1 MLKRKF
7 FGRIDYLTLLI
18 TAVILVFGLVSIS
31 SAVSSVTTDELSV
44 FDIAALAN
52 TESASLQLIF
62 YAVGLLAVAVIL
74 LIDYNNLRDF
84 SDLFYWAAVALLV
97 LVLFFGREIN
107 GTAGWF
113 VISGRGFQPSEY
125 GKAVIIIVLAAETAK
140 VTQNKESG
148 IDSFRDLWP
157 ILWRFMIPFVLI
169 MAQPDMGSAFVYLFV
184 MAGILFAARLSWKKI
199 LFFLGLAAV
208 AAPLLWLV
216 MDDYQKVRFEVF
228 LNPELDPLGKGLQTI
243 RAKNVAASGGLFGKG
258 FFSSELLT
266 QQTNYLPE
274 ESTDF
279 IFSAMVEACGFI
291 GGLILIMLYACL
303 IFRILRIAFRAKDH
317 FGCYLAVGVAFM
329 ILFHV
334 IENIGMNIGLLPI
347 TGVPLPLFSYGG
359 SNVLTTMAGIGL
371 ALNVHMRRQRM
382 DI

>member
-1 MLKRKF
+1 LLKRKF

-31 SAVSSVTTDELSV
+31 SAVSSVTTDELSI

-125 GKAVIIIVLAAETAK
+125 GKVVIIIVLAAETAK

-148 IDSFRDLWP
+148 IDSFTAWQNGKLLWQDNEAVSVTPIHGEDLQGIYWGVQALIPYETMLRIWP
-157 ILWRFMIPFVLI
+157 DF
-169 MAQPDMGSAFVYLFV
+169 S
-184 MAGILFAARLSWKKI
+184 FAA
-199 LFFLGLAAV
+199 G
-208 AAPLLWLV
+208 
-216 MDDYQKVRFEVF
+216 E
-228 LNPELDPLGKGLQTI
+228 TI
-243 RAKNVAASGGLFGKG
+243 RGNIFKTCDDPKWEHYGSFFPADFTLEQPYVPENFGE
-258 FFSSELLT
+258 FLLV
-266 QQTNYLPE
+266 NY
-274 ESTDF
+274 
-279 IFSAMVEACGFI
+279 
-291 GGLILIMLYACL
+291 
-303 IFRILRIAFRAKDH
+303 
-317 FGCYLAVGVAFM
+317 
-329 ILFHV
+329 
-334 IENIGMNIGLLPI
+334 
-347 TGVPLPLFSYGG
+347 
-359 SNVLTTMAGIGL
+359 
-371 ALNVHMRRQRM
+371 
-382 DI
+382 